1 MKKTISVN
9 LANRN
14 FYIEED
20 AFNVLDQY
28 IKGIREYY
36 KADDP
41 EGEIAEDF
49 EMRMGE
55 LFQEKMRLGHEVI
68 TLEITKEVIKQMGRI
83 EDLDESEVSAEE
95 PKSEKASSE
104 RSNWTQATENFS
116 QKLEKKLYRDPKNK
130 WLGGV
135 IAGLAVNFNT
145 EVALLRL
152 IAVLLLFTPLTWLVM
167 ILYLAG
173 WIFLPAAETASDR
186 LKMEGKP
193 LNSEN
198 LWHTISKETP
208 EMNKKSEKVV
218 EESPKTKKSNAI
230 WWVVAVLLVLGIIGM
245 IAWAITSFNG
255 GFVVDPDYWLEGEFF
270 NQDGWSIF
278 LALVIALFVILF
290 AILLVIGIIAL
301 IYIVPIGLILRS
313 NSLNAVAKLL
323 LVILWLFLTGGWF
336 ILANIM

>member
-41 EGEIAEDF
+41 EGEIAGDF

-55 LFQEKMRLGHEVI
+55 LFSEKMRLGHEVI
-68 TLEITKEVIKQMGRI
+68 TLEITTEVIKQMGRI
-83 EDLDESEVSAEE
+83 EDLDEPEVSSEE
-95 PKSEKASSE
+95 PESDQTSTE
-104 RSNWTQATENFS
+104 RSNWSQATESFTE
-116 QKLEKKLYRDPKNK
+116 KLEKKLYRDPKNK

-152 IAVLLLFTPLTWLVM
+152 IAVLLLFTPLTWLVV

-208 EMNKKSEKVV
+208 EINKGEKVE
-218 EESPKTKKSNAI
+218 EESTKPKKSNAI
-230 WWVVAVLLVLGIIGM
+230 WWVVTVLLILGIIGM
-245 IAWAITSFNG
+245 IAWAISSLNG
-255 GFVVDPDYWLEGEFF
+255 GFVADPDYWMDGDFL
-270 NQDGWSIF
+270 NQDGWSLF
-278 LALVIALFVILF
+278 LLLVIALVVVLFVILF
-290 AILLVIGIIAL
+290 GVGIIAL

-313 NSLNAVAKLL
+313 NSLNAVAKALL
-323 LVILWLFLTGGWF
+323 IVLWLFLTGGWF

>member
-36 KADDP
+36 KVDDP
-41 EGEIAEDF
+41 EGEIVGDF

-55 LFQEKMRLGHEVI
+55 LFSEKMRLGHEVI

-83 EDLDESEVSAEE
+83 EDLDEPEETAEE
-95 PKSEKASSE
+95 PKSEKTNFGS
-104 RSNWTQATENFS
+104 SNWSQTTQDFS
-116 QKLEKKLYRDPKNK
+116 EKLEKKLYRDPKNK

-135 IAGLAVNFNT
+135 LAGLAVNFGA

-152 IAVLLLFTPLTWLVM
+152 IAVLLLFTPVNWLVV

-173 WIFLPAAETASDR
+173 WIFLPEAETASDR

-193 LNSEN
+193 LNSVN
-198 LWHTISKETP
+198 LWHTISKDNP
-208 EMNKKSEKVV
+208 EMNKGEKMV
-218 EESPKTKKSNAI
+218 EESPKPKKNNAI
-230 WWVVAVLLVLGIIGM
+230 WWVVTV
-245 IAWAITSFNG
+245 
-255 GFVVDPDYWLEGEFF
+255 
-270 NQDGWSIF
+270 
-278 LALVIALFVILF
+278 
-290 AILLVIGIIAL
+290 LLVIGIIAMVAWAIASLNGGFVADPDYWFDGEFLHNDGWGIFLALMIALFVVLLGIFLVVGVIAL

-313 NSLNAVAKLL
+313 RSIGAVGKILL
-323 LVILWLFLTGGWF
+323 IILWLFLTGGWV
-336 ILANIM
+336 ILANIF

>member
-41 EGEIAEDF
+41 EGEIAGDF

-55 LFQEKMRLGHEVI
+55 LFSEKMRLGHEVI
-68 TLEITKEVIKQMGRI
+68 TLEITTEVIKQMGRI
-83 EDLDESEVSAEE
+83 EDLDDPEVS
-95 PKSEKASSE
+95 SEGPESDQTSTE
-104 RSNWTQATENFS
+104 RSNWSQVTESFTE
-116 QKLEKKLYRDPKNK
+116 KLEKKLYRDPKNK

-152 IAVLLLFTPLTWLVM
+152 IAVLLLFTPLTWLVV

-208 EMNKKSEKVV
+208 EINKGEKVE
-218 EESPKTKKSNAI
+218 EESTKPKKSNAI
-230 WWVVAVLLVLGIIGM
+230 WWVVTVLLILGIIGM
-245 IAWAITSFNG
+245 IAWAISSLNA
-255 GFVVDPDYWLEGEFF
+255 GFVVDPDYWMDGDFL
-270 NQDGWSIF
+270 NQDGWSLF
-278 LALVIALFVILF
+278 LLLVIALVVVLFVILF
-290 AILLVIGIIAL
+290 GVGIIAL

-313 NSLNAVAKLL
+313 NSLNAVAKVLL
-323 LVILWLFLTGGWF
+323 IVLWLFLTGGWF
-336 ILANIM
+336 ILANII

>member
-36 KADDP
+36 KVDDP
-41 EGEIAEDF
+41 EGEIVGDF

-83 EDLDESEVSAEE
+83 EDLDEPETAAEE
-95 PKSEKASSE
+95 PKAESSTAGK
-104 RSNWTQATENFS
+104 SNWSETTHNFS
-116 QKLEKKLYRDPKNK
+116 EKLEKKLYRDPKNK

-145 EVALLRL
+145 DVALLRL
-152 IAVLLLFTPLTWLVM
+152 ITALLLFTPLTWLV
-167 ILYLAG
+167 ILLYIAG
-173 WIFLPAAETASDR
+173 WIFLPEATTASDR

-198 LWHTISKETP
+198 LWHTISKDTP
-208 EMNKKSEKVV
+208 DMNRGEKVV
-218 EESPKTKKSNAI
+218 EESPKPKKSNAI
-230 WWVVAVLLVLGIIGM
+230 WWIIAVLLIIGIIAM
-245 IAWAITSFNG
+245 IAWAIASFNG

-270 NQDGWSIF
+270 NHDGWSIF
-278 LALVIALFVILF
+278 LGLMIALFVVLL
-290 AILLVIGIIAL
+290 AILLVVGIIAL
-301 IYIVPIGLILRS
+301 IYIVPIGLILKS
-313 NSLNAVAKLL
+313 PSIGAVGKILL
-323 LVILWLFLTGGWF
+323 IILWLTITGGWVLF
-336 ILANIM
+336 L